1 MKNTDINIRDPFVLY
16 EDGKYYMYGSRG
28 SETWGL
34 CTGLDVYVSDDLETF
49 SDPIEVFTP
58 PADFWSDRNFWAP
71 EVHKYEGA
79 YYMLATFYAKDK
91 MRGTQILKAESP
103 LGPFKLHS
111 EGPVTPADW
120 MCLDGTLHIE
130 NGTPYMVFC
139 HEWVQVHDGE
149 MCVIE
154 LSKDLTKAVGEPKV
168 LFTASSLPGV
178 CEVGYA
184 PGQNCDS
191 KGNFVTD
198 GPFMYRTKSGR
209 LLMIW
214 SSFTKE
220 GYCEA
225 ISYSDNGSVL
235 GNWAHEEKLLFSK
248 DGGHGMLFYD
258 KAGDMK
264 FAYHQPNNPKGA
276 ERPHF
281 ADVEEKNDTLI
292 AK

>member
-28 SETWGL
+28 EETWGI
-34 CTGLDVYVSDDLETF
+34 CTGLDVYVSDDLENW
-49 SDPIEVFTP
+49 SEPYEVFTKP
-58 PADFWSDRNFWAP
+58 ENFWSDRNFWAP

-79 YYMLATFYAKDK
+79 YYMFVSFFAKDK
-91 MRGTQILKAESP
+91 MRGTQILKADSP
-103 LGPFKLHS
+103 MGPFKVHS
-111 EGPVTPADW
+111 AGPVTPSDW
-120 MCLDGTLHIE
+120 MCLDGTLYIE
-130 NGTPYMVFC
+130 NGVPYMVFC
-139 HEWVQVHDGE
+139 HEWTQVKDGE

-154 LSKDLTKAVGEPKV
+154 LSKDLKKAVGEPKM
-168 LFTASSLPGV
+168 LFKASSLPNVAAVNNGA
-178 CEVGYA
+178 GY
-184 PGQNCDS
+184 
-191 KGNFVTD
+191 VTD
-198 GPFMYRTKSGR
+198 GPFMYTTKSGR

-214 SSFTKE
+214 SSFTAD

-258 KAGDMK
+258 KEGNLK
-264 FAYHQPNNPKGA
+264 FPYHQPNNPKGA

-281 ADVEEKNDTLI
+281 ADVAEENDTLI

>member
-28 SETWGL
+28 EETWGI
-34 CTGLDVYVSDDLETF
+34 CTGLDVYVSDDLENW
-49 SDPIEVFTP
+49 SEPAEVFTKP
-58 PADFWSDRNFWAP
+58 ENFWSDRNFWAP

-79 YYMLATFYAKDK
+79 YYMFVSFFAKDK
-91 MRGTQILKAESP
+91 MRGTQILKADSP
-103 LGPFKLHS
+103 MGPFKVHS
-111 EGPVTPADW
+111 AGPVTPSDW
-120 MCLDGTLHIE
+120 MCLDGTLYIE
-130 NGTPYMVFC
+130 KGVPYMVFC
-139 HEWVQVHDGE
+139 HEWTQVKDGE

-168 LFTASSLPGV
+168 LFKASSLPNVVAVNNGA
-178 CEVGYA
+178 GY
-184 PGQNCDS
+184 
-191 KGNFVTD
+191 VTD
-198 GPFMYRTKSGR
+198 GPFMYTTKSGR

-214 SSFTKE
+214 SSFTAD

-225 ISYSDNGSVL
+225 ISYSDNGSIL

-248 DGGHGMLFYD
+248 NGGHGMLFYD
-258 KAGDMK
+258 KDGNLK
-264 FAYHQPNNPKGA
+264 FPYHQPNGPQFA

-281 ADVEEKNDTLI
+281 ADVAEENDTLI

>member
-1 MKNTDINIRDPFVLY
+1 MKNSEINIRDPFVLY

-28 SETWGL
+28 RETWGI
-34 CTGLDVYVSDDLETF
+34 CTGLDVYVSDDLENW
-49 SDPIEVFTP
+49 SEPVEVFTKP
-58 PADFWSDRNFWAP
+58 ENFWSDRNFWAP

-79 YYMLATFYAKDK
+79 YYMFVSFFAKDK

-103 LGPFKLHS
+103 MGPFKLHS
-111 EGPVTPADW
+111 DGPVTPSDW
-120 MCLDGTLHIE
+120 MCLDGTLYIE
-130 NGTPYMVFC
+130 NGVPYMVFC
-139 HEWVQVHDGE
+139 HEWTQVKDGE

-168 LFTASSLPGV
+168 LFKASSLPNVAAVNNGA
-178 CEVGYA
+178 GY
-184 PGQNCDS
+184 
-191 KGNFVTD
+191 VTD

-214 SSFTKE
+214 SSFTAD

-225 ISYSDNGSVL
+225 ISYSDNGSIL

-258 KAGDMK
+258 KEGNLK
-264 FAYHQPNNPKGA
+264 FPYHQPNGPQFA

-281 ADVEEKNDTLI
+281 AGVAEEKDTLI